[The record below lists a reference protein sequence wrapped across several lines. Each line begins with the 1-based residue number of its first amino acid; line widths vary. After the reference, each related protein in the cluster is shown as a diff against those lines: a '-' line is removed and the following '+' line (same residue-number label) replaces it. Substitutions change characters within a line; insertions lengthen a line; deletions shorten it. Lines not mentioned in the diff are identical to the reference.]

1 MFDVEL
7 KIKTIPKVIEVA
19 KENLLTVIDGWSVS
33 YLAGMWKGVEEDSVE
48 ISIVCDVDKS
58 KEVVQII
65 LKAASEL
72 GEETIMVGNNFIQ
85 VPQP

>member
-1 MFDVEL
+1 MFAVEL

-58 KEVVQII
+58 KEVVEII

>member
-7 KIKTIPKVIEVA
+7 KIKTIPKVIELA
-19 KENLLTVIDGWSVS
+19 KTDLLTVIDGWSVS

-58 KEVVQII
+58 KEVVEII

-72 GEETIMVGNNFIQ
+72 GEETIMAGNNFIQ

>member
-7 KIKTIPKVIEVA
+7 KIKTIPTVIELA
-19 KENLLTVIDGWSVS
+19 KVDLLTVIDGWSVS
-33 YLAGMWKGVEEDSVE
+33 YLAGMWKGKEEDSVE
-48 ISIVCDVDKS
+48 ISIVCNVDKS

-65 LKAASEL
+65 LKAAREL

-85 VPQP
+85 VQ